1 MPVDKP
7 VNKNVVNINLLPQDS
22 FGEKPLG
29 KFLKW
34 ALSYGRYIVVCTELV
49 VILAFL
55 SRFKLDRDLT
65 DIHEEISQKQA
76 IIEATYDLESGF
88 KNFQNRLQKIKTLAV
103 DESSPNE
110 ILETLSQNIPTDVY
124 LVDVSVAQDK
134 INLTAVS
141 KSEIGFGVFINNLS
155 QTKKFTNINLGVV
168 SLSSEREPIIKF
180 NLSAKL
186 VFNSKK

>member
-1 MPVDKP
+1 MPA
-7 VNKNVVNINLLPQDS
+7 NKKGVNINLLPQDS
-22 FGEKPLG
+22 FEGKPLG

-65 DIHEEISQKQA
+65 DIHEEIGQKQA

-88 KNFQNRLQKIKTLAV
+88 KNFQNRLQKIKTLAA

-110 ILETLSQNIPTDVY
+110 ILETLSRNIPTDVY
-124 LVDVSVAQDK
+124 LIDISVAQDK
-134 INLTAVS
+134 INLAAVS
-141 KSEIGFGVFINNLS
+141 KSEVGFGVFINNLS

-168 SLSSEREPIIKF
+168 SRGGEREPTIKF

-186 VFNSKK
+186 VFNLKK